1 MNETQ
6 QYLKTATKIEL
17 LENENWVE
25 IENTRKKYFLSDYGR
40 VISFAQNKCGALMKG
55 TITKKGYVRLTI
67 KQNGKRKDYLLHR
80 LVAMYFI
87 ENDNPEVKIT
97 VDHIN
102 ENKLCNKAENLQWLS
117 IADNVKLYH
126 QRKKYKERGNGIDNI
141 KSQYTKSKDNND

>member
-1 MNETQ
+1 
-6 QYLKTATKIEL
+6 
-17 LENENWVE
+17 
-25 IENTRKKYFLSDYGR
+25 
-40 VISFAQNKCGALMKG
+40 MKG

-102 ENKLCNKAENLQWLS
+102 ENKLCNKAENL
-117 IADNVKLYH
+117 
-126 QRKKYKERGNGIDNI
+126 
-141 KSQYTKSKDNND
+141 

>member
-1 MNETQ
+1 
-6 QYLKTATKIEL
+6 
-17 LENENWVE
+17 
-25 IENTRKKYFLSDYGR
+25 
-40 VISFAQNKCGALMKG
+40 MKG

-102 ENKLCNKAENLQWLS
+102 ENKLCKKAENL
-117 IADNVKLYH
+117 
-126 QRKKYKERGNGIDNI
+126 
-141 KSQYTKSKDNND
+141 